1 MRDLAMKKECAISE
15 IIGAILLVAIV
26 IAGIGIVG
34 VFMTSPPP
42 PQTKEKAVL
51 SSTCI
56 DCTGDSFVVVVRHE
70 GGESIDPRTMKYW
83 LKTEYPN
90 GTPFERLQVYGTRF
104 YLAEE
109 FSQLTRA
116 DICSLP
122 TGSIPYVNATIM
134 KNGDVVVIWYSM
146 KNN

>member
-1 MRDLAMKKECAISE
+1 MRDFAMKKESAISE

-51 SSTCI
+51 SSSCI
-56 DCTGDSFVVVVRHE
+56 DCNGSSFVVVVRHE

-90 GTPFERLQVYGTRF
+90 GTPFERIQVYGTRF

-109 FSQLTRA
+109 FSGLSRA
-116 DICSLP
+116 DICGLP
-122 TGSIPYVNATIM
+122 AASIAYGDATTM